1 MKHLA
6 EVEGQP
12 SLPQRLAVVEDADG
26 VLDIPGV
33 EHVAHATDG
42 GSAEVAEV
50 LQQVDA
56 HSIAEADV
64 VFHEGGIA
72 PLGEFPSGTVFV
84 VGPTGVQVDPA
95 VEGLLEGQTLALVL
109 DPPGAHRAEAHVG
122 AVVLEAVV
130 AQLNAQLTVLGVA
143 VEAGAVDVE
152 VAKGVAQAGRRL
164 RRRSVEVVHRRQE
177 VPTTLEAEFPVL
189 PGSGVLDVAVL
200 HGLVGVVVLHADREL
215 VLVATQSEAAP
226 VPLVVGVMVLEGGG
240 VRSEGV
246 HLEAVG
252 LGGLGVFGRKGHGE
266 DEHDAQDQVDSVL
279 HDFSSR
285 LSLIG
290 LECTGLY
297 LRALST
303 LKRIYNCIIFWL
315 FCQQC

>member
-1 MKHLA
+1 VKHLA

-12 SLPQRLAVVEDADG
+12 SLPQRLAVVENADR

-56 HSIAEADV
+56 HSITEADV

-95 VEGLLEGQTLALVL
+95 VEGLLEGQALALVL

-152 VAKGVAQAGRRL
+152 VGEGVAQPRSRL
-164 RRRSVEVVHRRQE
+164 HRGSVEVVHRRQE
-177 VPTTLEAEFPVL
+177 VPTALEAELPAL

-215 VLVATQSEAAP
+215 VLVATEAEAAP
-226 VPLVVGVMVLEGGG
+226 VPLVVAVPVGQRAG
-240 VRSEGV
+240 VRGEGV
-246 HLEAVG
+246 DLQAVG
-252 LGGLGVFGRKGHGE
+252 LGGLGVLRGKSHSESE
-266 DEHDAQDQVDSVL
+266 DDEQDQVDGVL

-285 LSLIG
+285 LILIG